1 MLRIFEKSWSLAV
14 AVTVIVGATADIAV
28 VVVTAAV
35 IAFLVTSVGVAVA
48 PILQFMIAKV
58 WWF

>member
-1 MLRIFEKSWSLAV
+1 MESNSAPFFASNEFFEKSWSLAV

-48 PILQFMIAKV
+48 PV
-58 WWF
+58 